1 MVLGDT
7 RLRRRHKVD
16 DTELVAMCQYETIR
30 PKGVCVCMEKNH
42 AQESWVLSHRACFC
56 HTAACAWDE

>member
-16 DTELVAMCQYETIR
+16 DTELVAMCQYEQSDR
-30 PKGVCVCMEKNH
+30 RECVYGKNH

>member
-7 RLRRRHKVD
+7 CLRRRHRVD
-16 DTELVAMCQYETIR
+16 ETELVAMCQYETIR
-30 PKGVCVCMEKNH
+30 PKEVCVWKNH
-42 AQESWVLSHRACFC
+42 ALESWVLSHRACFC